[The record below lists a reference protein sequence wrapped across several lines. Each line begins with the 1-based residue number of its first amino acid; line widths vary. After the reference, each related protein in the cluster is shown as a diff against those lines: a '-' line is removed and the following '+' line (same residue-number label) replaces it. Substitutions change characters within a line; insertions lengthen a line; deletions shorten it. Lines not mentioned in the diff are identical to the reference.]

1 MGRCSR
7 QLSEAC
13 AKSLVKKLEDNAMH
27 NSMQKL
33 GILASGLA
41 VLVGL
46 WVAWTKAA
54 TAQVNSNAPKI
65 AMVDN
70 CDPATFNAAIGPGT
84 CASTPHKLD
93 TTFAEFVGLL
103 FSPLAVNVI
112 GHPAWQFAPG
122 HISISAGQT
131 VRVKNAGGEDHT
143 FTEVTEFGG
152 GFLAFLN
159 GVGGPAGTVPLVPA
173 DACLASPGIV
183 GPGNTAEITGL
194 SPGVHKFQCC
204 IHPWMRA
211 VVVVE

>member
-1 MGRCSR
+1 
-7 QLSEAC
+7 
-13 AKSLVKKLEDNAMH
+13 MH

-46 WVAWTKAA
+46 WVAWTKVA

-84 CASTPHKLD
+84 CAPTPHKLD

-103 FSPLAVNVI
+103 FSPLATNVI

-122 HISISAGQT
+122 LISISAGQT
-131 VRVKNAGGEDHT
+131 VRVTNAGGEDHT

-152 GFLAFLN
+152 GFVPLLN
-159 GVGGPAGTVPLVPA
+159 GVGGPAGTVPLVEA
-173 DACLASPGIV
+173 GACLASPGIV
-183 GPGNTAEITGL
+183 GPGNTSEITGL
-194 SPGVHKFQCC
+194 APGVHKFQCC